1 MTEQLQ
7 QSCAFDQTSGVRKTL
22 DLVANKWTALVI
34 MALAQ
39 ETKRYSELHRKI
51 DGISQKMLTQT
62 LRELE
67 NSGLINRLVY
77 PVVPLMVESLTPLGQ
92 SLVEPLKSLC
102 RWASEHYHEVEIARL
117 TGNNAKQVPS
127 VLLNN

>member
-1 MTEQLQ
+1 MRI
-7 QSCAFDQTSGVRKTL
+7 SFGVRKTL
-22 DLVANKWTALVI
+22 ELVADKWTALVI

-39 ETKRYSELHRKI
+39 ETKRYSELHRKV

-62 LRELE
+62 LRGLE

-77 PVVPLMVESLTPLGQ
+77 PVVPPMVEYSLTPLGQ

-102 RWASEHYHEVEIARL
+102 RWASEHYHEVEIARG
-117 TGNNAKQVPS
+117 TGNNGKQVPS
-127 VLLNN
+127 VLVN